1 MSLPSVVR
9 ESCVVAVDMY
19 EVRLSY
25 PFPLP
30 VSLAWRLTR
39 DVPAFAGH
47 QYETSGQFQYAD
59 ALGSGEK
66 AIGGGTGFERSVGV
80 EAI

>member
-1 MSLPSVVR
+1 MSLPSIVR

-47 QYETSGQFQYAD
+47 QYQYAD